1 MAARLECRHGIESA
15 TLAGASAM
23 AYLALASLTSALL
36 MVLSDAH
43 WFGSFQDPYQT
54 GIVVTAY
61 GAAVSIPAIL
71 SLLIWN
77 RNGAGQA
84 WAGLAC
90 SALALGICAAPL
102 DGWTVGSL
110 LAVAASLQGLR
121 GAYAARGLPAALAV
135 RPA

>member
-1 MAARLECRHGIESA
+1 VAARLECRHGIESA

-23 AYLALASLTSALL
+23 AYLALAALVSALV

-54 GIVVTAY
+54 GTILTAY
-61 GAAVSIPAIL
+61 GVAVAVPAIL
-71 SLLIWN
+71 SYLIWS
-77 RNGAGQA
+77 RRGAGLA

-102 DGWTVGSL
+102 DGWTLGSL

-121 GAYAARGLPAALAV
+121 GSYATRGLPAAL
-135 RPA
+135 PA